1 MRKTNT
7 AIKIAGFLFFAA
19 ALAYLVI
26 YILQAVNEPF
36 RTAVAVPYT
45 VRDGAAASGIVIR
58 DEEVLYSVYNTVY
71 ISAADGKRVTKN
83 EEIAEAYNNTDDLH
97 KAVRIGE
104 LDAQILQLEAL
115 TSEEA
120 SAEDMLRL
128 DARIDSDILE
138 LRRSVYDRDLSGAEE
153 LALGLRTMAFTGTQ
167 SRDKVLGQLSELK
180 KQRGELG
187 DAGSLVTATVT
198 APASGLFSTAA
209 DGREDLDPSLLDN
222 LSVSRLSE
230 LLREDPDEPEFA
242 LGKLVY
248 GVKWYYAAL
257 VDQKDCRL
265 LKKGQRVRVLFGRY
279 YNESL
284 YMTLESISS
293 PENGKCAA
301 VFSSERSLSD
311 VLTLRRQDAE
321 LIFTEENGIR
331 VPRRAMHVDDDGRT
345 FVYVNTGLQAER
357 KDVEIIR
364 DMGDFYVV
372 KSSRL
377 KEGDRIIVSA
387 KKLSDGKVVR

>member
-1 MRKTNT
+1 MKKTNA

-26 YILQAVNEPF
+26 YIIQAVNDPF

-45 VRDGAAASGIVIR
+45 VRDSAEASGIVVR
-58 DEEVLYSVYNTVY
+58 DEEVLYSVYNTIY
-71 ISAADGKRVTKN
+71 ISAGDGKRVTKD
-83 EEIAEAYNNTDDLH
+83 EEIAEAFNNTDDLQ

-104 LDAQILQLEAL
+104 LDSQILQLEAL
-115 TSEEA
+115 TA
-120 SAEDMLRL
+120 DDTSAEDMLKL
-128 DARIDSDILE
+128 DARIDSDILR
-138 LRRSVYDRDLSGAEE
+138 LRRSVYERNLSGTEE
-153 LALGLRTMAFTGTQ
+153 FALGLRTMAFTGSQ
-167 SRDKVLGQLSELK
+167 SREKVIGQIAELK
-180 KQRGELG
+180 KQRSDLG
-187 DAGSLVTATVT
+187 DADRLITATVT
-198 APASGLFSTAA
+198 APASGLFSSVA
-209 DGREDLDPSLLDN
+209 DGWETLDSSQLDN
-222 LSVSRLSE
+222 LSVSGLSE
-230 LLREDPDEPEFA
+230 ILKRDPDEPEFA

-257 VDQKDCRL
+257 VDQKDCQL

-284 YMTLESISS
+284 YMTLESVSS

-301 VFSSERSLSD
+301 VFSSDRSLSD

-331 VPRRAMHVDDDGRT
+331 VPRKAMHVDDDGKT

-357 KDVEIIR
+357 KDVEILR

-377 KEGDRIIVSA
+377 KEGDSIIVSA
-387 KKLSDGKVVR
+387 KRLSDGKVVR

>member
-1 MRKTNT
+1 MRKTNA

-26 YILQAVNEPF
+26 YILQAVNDPF

-45 VRDGAAASGIVIR
+45 VRDSAAASGIVVR

-71 ISAADGKRVTKN
+71 ISVDDGKRVTKN
-83 EEIAEAYNNTDDLH
+83 EEIAEAFNNTDDLQ
-97 KAVRIGE
+97 KVVRIGE
-104 LDAQILQLEAL
+104 LEAQIRQLEAL
-115 TSEEA
+115 TAEDT
-120 SAEDMLRL
+120 SAEDMLKL
-128 DARIDSDILE
+128 DARIDSDILR
-138 LRRSVYDRDLSGAEE
+138 LRKSVYERDLTGAEE
-153 LALGLRTMAFTGTQ
+153 LALGLRMMAFTGTQ
-167 SRDKVLGQLSELK
+167 SRDKVLSQIAELK
-180 KQRGELG
+180 KQRSDIG
-187 DAGSLVTATVT
+187 DADSLITATVN
-198 APASGLFSTAA
+198 APASGLFSSAS
-209 DGREDLDPSLLDN
+209 DGWETLDASQLDN

-230 LLREDPDEPEFA
+230 IMRAEHDEPEFA

-257 VDQKDCRL
+257 VDQKDCQL
-265 LKKGQRVRVLFGRY
+265 LKKGQKVRVLFGRY

-284 YMTLESISS
+284 YMTLESVSS

-301 VFSSERSLSD
+301 VFSSDRSLAD

-331 VPRRAMHVDDDGRT
+331 VPRKGMHVDDDGKT

-377 KEGDRIIVSA
+377 KEGDSIIVSA